1 MSNTYTG
8 SNSVDGILTWF
19 YVDTSEELDKIVIEE
34 GTEGV
39 DFSSGVITLTL
50 TTGETYNDSDVREVL
65 ETGTGIESA
74 QVTGMNYQRDA
85 GEWTSTV
92 YMIIWVEALW
102 GQGTQLYRKG
112 DDDEWHRIV
121 KVQSISGPSFSLD
134 TEDITDMDSPGGWE
148 EIIPTVLRSGELDM
162 DVAFIP
168 SFSQHQELLY
178 DMQNKV
184 IREFKLVFPDQDLTT
199 WSFKGY
205 VVDWDTDISYDS
217 TVDASA
223 TIKPTG
229 APNLEA
235 VAPQNE

>member
-8 SNSVDGILTWF
+8 STSVDGILTWF
-19 YVDTSEELDKIVIEE
+19 YVDTNDDLDKIVIEA

-39 DFSSGVITLTL
+39 TFTDGTITLTL
-50 TTGETYNDSDVREVL
+50 DTGVSYNDSDVQAVL
-65 ETGTGIESA
+65 ETGTGIDSA

-85 GEWTSTV
+85 AEWASTA

-112 DDDEWHRIV
+112 DDNEWHRIV

-178 DMQNKV
+178 DMQNKI
-184 IREFKLVFPDQDLTT
+184 IREFKLVFPDQNLTT

-235 VAPQNE
+235 VAPQFE